1 MKISKKKGMSPGS
14 VVFIG
19 DRKAEK
25 SSISVIEY
33 NADNI
38 MEKKDILITEC
49 AAYKDTDKI
58 SWIDVTGLHDVDA
71 VAELGRIFDIHSLVL
86 EDIVNTNQR
95 PKIEIFDDHF
105 FVVFKM
111 LFYDTKTAGVQS
123 EQVSL
128 IVTEKTVIS
137 FQEREGDVFE
147 PLRERIRQAKGR
159 TRTMGSDYLAYS
171 ILDIIVDNYFEILEK
186 LGEEMEILEEEL
198 IKAPGSKTLGKI
210 YRMKREI
217 LSVRKAVWPLR
228 DVVNRLEKGEIT
240 LINRKTM
247 PFLRDLYDHIIQV
260 IDNVEA
266 MRDTVTGLLELY
278 LSSVSFKMNDVMK
291 VLTIISTIF
300 IPLTFIAGVY
310 GMNFENMPEL
320 KWSYGYFI
328 SLGLMSVIFVSM
340 VIFFKKKK
348 WW

>member
-49 AAYKDTDKI
+49 AAFKDTDKI

-111 LFYDTKTAGVQS
+111 LFSDPLTAGIQS

-128 IVTEKTVIS
+128 IVNEKTVIS